1 MFLLSNEVMREL
13 VTATH
18 TPSQED
24 VTTALWSRFGE
35 EADISIVWE
44 RGAWTI
50 ADAASSQIL
59 VAKGSSS
66 IGDDLVDLVSARL
79 ISVSETEAGAAIAE
93 ANIKQ
98 MTGGD
103 VLKGDRYMEAG

>member
-50 ADAASSQIL
+50 ADQRLLKLLLRKEAHQSAMIW
-59 VAKGSSS
+59 
-66 IGDDLVDLVSARL
+66 LVSYQL
-79 ISVSETEAGAAIAE
+79 
-93 ANIKQ
+93 
-98 MTGGD
+98 D
-103 VLKGDRYMEAG
+103 